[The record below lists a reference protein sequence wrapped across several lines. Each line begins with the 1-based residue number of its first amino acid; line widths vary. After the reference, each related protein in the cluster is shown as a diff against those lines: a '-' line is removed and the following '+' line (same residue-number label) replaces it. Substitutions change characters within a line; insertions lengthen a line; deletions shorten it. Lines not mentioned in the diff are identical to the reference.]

1 MTDVSLRRVVAD
13 ALAHFTAPSLLGPAV
28 ELFGALGYRSNR
40 RFDVNPA
47 GGHALLEALGL
58 TGKLN
63 AERALLAHWHAAELI
78 FQLTAEEI
86 LTTGQMALFDTRQV
100 DQTRIESY
108 LFLAIDLSG
117 ASYTRTELATITREI
132 NRHLLMPVLVLFRHG
147 ATLTFAVID
156 RRLHKLNE
164 ARDVLEKVTLI
175 KDIAF
180 AQPHRAHIEILAD
193 LCLPQLAREASVSNF
208 VELHRAWRT
217 VLDSSA
223 LNRRFYREVANW
235 YFWAVEQVEFPA
247 DAQADR
253 AVRNATS
260 LIRMITRVI
269 FVWFLKEKGLIP
281 DDLFNPRR
289 LREILT
295 SLAHDES
302 SYYQAI
308 LQNLFFATL
317 NQEMNTPQRPTNRTF
332 RGEGRQHYNITTLY
346 RHKARF
352 RDPEAALT
360 LFARIPFLNG
370 GLFECLDKADADGKV
385 IRIDGFSDRAD
396 VPLRVPNALFF
407 GAEHAVDLNATYGT
421 SGKHYQA
428 AGLITILQ
436 RYKFTVAENTPIEEE
451 VALDPELLG
460 QVFENLLAAYNPET
474 QTTARK
480 QTGSFYTPRP
490 IVNYM
495 VDEALVA
502 YLQVALSR
510 LEAGA
515 TLPVAPTSSREDD
528 AEDTLFFDPHADI
541 EIYQRNLPHWR
552 QSGATYFV
560 TFRLADS
567 LPQEKLCQYMDERDL
582 WLRLHPEP
590 RTPAQQAEYHRRF
603 SNTIQQWLDAGA
615 GACHLSTPQV
625 AQIVA
630 NALNHFEGQR
640 YRLGAWVVMPNHVH
654 VLVTPIGDHQLS
666 AILHSWKS
674 FTSNAINKL
683 LGREGTLWQHESYDR
698 IVRSPAQLARIEQYI
713 AENPARAGLEEA
725 PASSVAPAS
734 SRIDPSRLESGA
746 TESVAPASSQDGI
759 TERLR
764 DLMTYTEADH
774 GFSPDE
780 VRHLIIAINNVKILD
795 PAAGSGAFPMGVLQ
809 KLVHLL
815 TRLDPD
821 NTRWKEQQ
829 RARAIEETKG
839 AFEIG
844 DRAERERRLLD
855 INEAFE
861 YNSSDYGRKLYLI
874 ENCIYGVD
882 IQPIAIQIAKLR
894 CFISLVVDQRIDD
907 TRENRGIRPL
917 PNLETKFVAANTLVG
932 ITSQGMLRSDEVLR
946 LEKELATVRSYH
958 FSARTPTTKRK
969 YRDRDREL
977 RMHLGDRL
985 EREGIPGPI
994 ASQLASWD
1002 PYDQNAFA
1010 SFFDSEWM
1018 FGLHDG
1024 FDIIIANPPY
1034 VRQEQISE
1042 LKPYFKVAYP
1052 ETYSGTADLFV
1063 YFFHQG
1069 INLLRQGG
1077 RLVYITN
1084 NKWLRAGYGEN
1095 LRGFLAAQTVVEQLV
1110 DFGHSPIFEGAD
1122 VFPAIVVLEKP
1133 TNGVPTNRQV
1143 CVADFPRAAL
1153 GGDALDVYIREH
1165 SRAVPQARLSRTA
1178 WSLEHAKIDDLMA
1191 KIRNAGVPLAEFAG
1205 VKPYR
1210 GAVSGFNKAFWIDAH
1225 TKNRLVRDNPRSAEI
1240 IKPYLRGQDV
1250 KRWSPE
1256 WADLWMIFTGQGIA
1270 IEKYPG
1276 IQQHLVQY
1284 RDALEQR
1291 AGKQAWWQF
1300 QSAGTFHHLY
1310 AQPKIIWKDLSFH
1323 SEFCL
1328 DESGLYT
1335 NDLCFTLPVKD
1346 YWLITVLNSPLMW
1359 SFMWRNV
1366 IHGKDEVLR
1375 LKNIYTEQLPIAP
1388 PTDTTR
1394 AEVEPAVAR
1403 LIAITQAD
1411 QQARRELHHW
1421 LRNEFGI
1428 EKLGQKLEAFDQL
1441 SAGAFAD
1448 EVAKRRPK
1456 GSVAL
1461 TTGARQSL
1469 HRTHNEHATP
1479 MQQRA
1484 TEARVL
1490 ELRLADLVNA
1500 AYGLTPEEIVLMWE
1514 TAPPRM
1520 PVGTS

>member
-1 MTDVSLRRVVAD
+1 MTDVSLRRVVTD

-58 TGKLN
+58 VGKLN

-180 AQPHRAHIEILAD
+180 SQPHRAHIEILAD

-247 DAQADR
+247 GAQDDR
-253 AVRNATS
+253 AVRNAPS
-260 LIRMITRVI
+260 LIRLITRVI

-295 SLAHDES
+295 SLAHNES

-352 RDPEAALT
+352 RDPDAALA
-360 LFARIPFLNG
+360 LFATIPFLNG
-370 GLFECLDKADADGKV
+370 GLFECLDKADANGKIV
-385 IRIDGFSDRAD
+385 RVDGFSDRTD
-396 VPLRVPNALFF
+396 VPLRVPNELFF

-421 SGKHYQA
+421 SGKHYQV

-436 RYKFTVAENTPIEEE
+436 RYKFTVSENTPIEEE

-502 YLQVALSR
+502 YLEENLHQATRLS
-510 LEAGA
+510 L
-515 TLPVAPTSSREDD
+515 V
-528 AEDTLFFDPHADI
+528 
-541 EIYQRNLPHWR
+541 
-552 QSGATYFV
+552 
-560 TFRLADS
+560 
-567 LPQEKLCQYMDERDL
+567 
-582 WLRLHPEP
+582 
-590 RTPAQQAEYHRRF
+590 
-603 SNTIQQWLDAGA
+603 LDA
-615 GACHLSTPQV
+615 
-625 AQIVA
+625 
-630 NALNHFEGQR
+630 
-640 YRLGAWVVMPNHVH
+640 
-654 VLVTPIGDHQLS
+654 
-666 AILHSWKS
+666 
-674 FTSNAINKL
+674 
-683 LGREGTLWQHESYDR
+683 
-698 IVRSPAQLARIEQYI
+698 AQLASL
-713 AENPARAGLEEA
+713 N
-725 PASSVAPAS
+725 
-734 SRIDPSRLESGA
+734 
-746 TESVAPASSQDGI
+746 T
-759 TERLR
+759 RLR
-764 DLMTYTEADH
+764 GLMTYTEADH

-839 AFEIG
+839 AFDIG

-946 LEKELATVRSYH
+946 LEKELATVRSHH

-1002 PYDQNAFA
+1002 PYDQNIFA

-1018 FGLHDG
+1018 FGLRDG

-1042 LKPYFKVAYP
+1042 MKPYFKTAYP

-1069 INLLRQGG
+1069 VKLLRHRGCMTYISSNAWLQTNYAEPLRRFIRERTTVDSLIDLGNNRTFESAPDVCPSVFVIRNVQPVSEHRIAAVAFQRDDELDLSSAALEAKAVAILQHDQPDSG
-1077 RLVYITN
+1077 WQIEVDEARSIVKKLITKGQSLSEFVENRLFRGVLTGLNEAFIIDQATHDRLVAEDSN
-1084 NKWLRAGYGEN
+1084 CAERLHPM
-1095 LRGFLAAQTVVEQLV
+1095 LRGEDLRPWYQEN
-1110 DFGHSPIFEGAD
+1110 EGRWLIL
-1122 VFPAIVVLEKP
+1122 FPAKWTVQTFGKGLGESGAWAMLQKLYPSIAAYLEP
-1133 TNGVPTNRQV
+1133 
-1143 CVADFPRAAL
+1143 F
-1153 GGDALDVYIREH
+1153 
-1165 SRAVPQARLSRTA
+1165 
-1178 WSLEHAKIDDLMA
+1178 
-1191 KIRNAGVPLAEFAG
+1191 
-1205 VKPYR
+1205 
-1210 GAVSGFNKAFWIDAH
+1210 AVSGRARGDKGDYWWELRSCSYYTAFDKPKIFWPDIAKIPRFSWDTEGTYINDKGYIISIFNTYLLGILQSRVLWFLVMKICLHNKFRGGLWEYHMKTQYISRLPIPDASDSDRQMIGDLAMAITAEAKSRYALHREAREYILNGLGGAAGKLNNKLTAWWDLDFPSFQFEVRKALKRELSPKAQ
-1225 TKNRLVRDNPRSAEI
+1225 AEWE
-1240 IKPYLRGQDV
+1240 PWL
-1250 KRWSPE
+1250 
-1256 WADLWMIFTGQGIA
+1256 A
-1270 IEKYPG
+1270 
-1276 IQQHLVQY
+1276 
-1284 RDALEQR
+1284 EQR
-1291 AGKQAWWQF
+1291 
-1300 QSAGTFHHLY
+1300 
-1310 AQPKIIWKDLSFH
+1310 
-1323 SEFCL
+1323 
-1328 DESGLYT
+1328 
-1335 NDLCFTLPVKD
+1335 
-1346 YWLITVLNSPLMW
+1346 
-1359 SFMWRNV
+1359 
-1366 IHGKDEVLR
+1366 
-1375 LKNIYTEQLPIAP
+1375 
-1388 PTDTTR
+1388 TR
-1394 AEVEPAVAR
+1394 
-1403 LIAITQAD
+1403 
-1411 QQARRELHHW
+1411 H
-1421 LRNEFGI
+1421 
-1428 EKLGQKLEAFDQL
+1428 EKL
-1441 SAGAFAD
+1441 
-1448 EVAKRRPK
+1448 
-1456 GSVAL
+1456 
-1461 TTGARQSL
+1461 T
-1469 HRTHNEHATP
+1469 ATIIDG
-1479 MQQRA
+1479 
-1484 TEARVL
+1484 EIELNARVY
-1490 ELRLADLVNA
+1490 RLFDLTDDEIKLIEESTKYK
-1500 AYGLTPEEIVLMWE
+1500 YGE
-1514 TAPPRM
+1514 A
-1520 PVGTS
+1520 

>member
-1 MTDVSLRRVVAD
+1 VTDVSLRRIVAD
-13 ALAHFTAPSLLGPAV
+13 ALSHFTAPSLLGPAM
-28 ELFGALGYRSNR
+28 ELFGAVGYRSNR

-58 TGKLN
+58 TDTLN
-63 AERALLAHWHAAELI
+63 TERALLSHWRAAELI

-86 LTTGQMALFDTRQV
+86 SSAGQMALFDTRQV

-156 RRLHKLNE
+156 RRIHKLNE

-193 LCLPQLAREASVSNF
+193 LSLPQLAREASVSNF

-247 DAQADR
+247 GAQDDR

-260 LIRMITRVI
+260 LIRLITRVI

-352 RDPEAALT
+352 RDPEAALA
-360 LFARIPFLNG
+360 LFATIPFLNG
-370 GLFECLDKADADGKV
+370 GLFECLDKPDADGKIV
-385 IRIDGFSDRAD
+385 RVDGFSDRTD
-396 VPLRVPNALFF
+396 VPLRVPNELFF

-421 SGKHYQA
+421 SGKHYQV

-436 RYKFTVAENTPIEEE
+436 RYKFTVSENTPIEEE

-502 YLQVALSR
+502 YLEENLHQATRLS
-510 LEAGA
+510 L
-515 TLPVAPTSSREDD
+515 V
-528 AEDTLFFDPHADI
+528 
-541 EIYQRNLPHWR
+541 
-552 QSGATYFV
+552 
-560 TFRLADS
+560 
-567 LPQEKLCQYMDERDL
+567 
-582 WLRLHPEP
+582 
-590 RTPAQQAEYHRRF
+590 
-603 SNTIQQWLDAGA
+603 LDA
-615 GACHLSTPQV
+615 
-625 AQIVA
+625 
-630 NALNHFEGQR
+630 
-640 YRLGAWVVMPNHVH
+640 
-654 VLVTPIGDHQLS
+654 
-666 AILHSWKS
+666 
-674 FTSNAINKL
+674 
-683 LGREGTLWQHESYDR
+683 
-698 IVRSPAQLARIEQYI
+698 AQLASL
-713 AENPARAGLEEA
+713 N
-725 PASSVAPAS
+725 
-734 SRIDPSRLESGA
+734 
-746 TESVAPASSQDGI
+746 T
-759 TERLR
+759 RLR

-844 DRAERERRLLD
+844 DHAERERRLLD

-932 ITSQGMLRSDEVLR
+932 IPRPDQMSLRDPEIDQVEAHLREVR
-946 LEKELATVRSYH
+946 AHH
-958 FSARTPTTKRK
+958 FSARTPKTKAK
-969 YRDRDREL
+969 YREQDKEL
-977 RMHLGDRL
+977 RTRLAGLLRRDDFSGDT
-985 EREGIPGPI
+985 
-994 ASQLASWD
+994 ATMLASWE
-1002 PYDQNAFA
+1002 PYDQNAKA
-1010 SFFDSEWM
+1010 PFFDSEWM
-1018 FGLHDG
+1018 FGLRDG
-1024 FDIIIANPPY
+1024 FDITLGNPPY
-1034 VRQEQISE
+1034 VRADGNEIHLQLRKQIEASEQ
-1042 LKPYFKVAYP
+1042 Y
-1052 ETYSGTADLFV
+1052 ETLWEKWDLFIAFIELG
-1063 YFFHQG
+1063 YK
-1069 INLLRQGG
+1069 LLRQGG
-1077 RLVYITN
+1077 VSTMIVSDAFCHAKYAQKLQTWLLTHSRVLRLDFFGKIRIFDAAVHNITYLVQRADGTHHRPERHVHDPEFGVVHVLPTDEQQQLTYRAFFPEDTERQEFVHPTIDLETVCYISVGMVVHADEKQAQGAFELSDLVSDVQDDLHPKPFVEGKHLVRWLPST
-1084 NKWLRAGYGEN
+1084 NKWLEWGTQRAPALFRRSTFPQLYEVAEKLISVDMSAGVGQLRVVYDDQKLYHN
-1095 LRGFLAAQTVVEQLV
+1095 HSAWSFTPWHSLRGVRNNSLKKAARYYDEKPRPDLPQRE
-1110 DFGHSPIFEGAD
+1110 
-1122 VFPAIVVLEKP
+1122 VLEKLSQRFSVKYLL
-1133 TNGVPTNRQV
+1133 GVMNSSAARDFLRANR
-1143 CVADFPRAAL
+1143 
-1153 GGDALDVYIREH
+1153 
-1165 SRAVPQARLSRTA
+1165 
-1178 WSLEHAKIDDLMA
+1178 
-1191 KIRNAGVPLAEFAG
+1191 
-1205 VKPYR
+1205 
-1210 GAVSGFNKAFWIDAH
+1210 
-1225 TKNRLVRDNPRSAEI
+1225 RSNI
-1240 IKPYLRGQDV
+1240 
-1250 KRWSPE
+1250 
-1256 WADLWMIFTGQGIA
+1256 
-1270 IEKYPG
+1270 
-1276 IQQHLVQY
+1276 
-1284 RDALEQR
+1284 
-1291 AGKQAWWQF
+1291 
-1300 QSAGTFHHLY
+1300 HLY
-1310 AQPKIIWKDLSFH
+1310 PDDWK
-1323 SEFCL
+1323 
-1328 DESGLYT
+1328 
-1335 NDLCFTLPVKD
+1335 
-1346 YWLITVLNSPLMW
+1346 
-1359 SFMWRNV
+1359 
-1366 IHGKDEVLR
+1366 
-1375 LKNIYTEQLPIAP
+1375 QLPIP
-1388 PTDTTR
+1388 D
-1394 AEVEPAVAR
+1394 VEMK
-1403 LIAITQAD
+1403 D
-1411 QQARRELHHW
+1411 QQPVIKLVDRILAEKRKNIRADIATLEQELDQVIHQ
-1421 LRNEFGI
+1421 LYGIVSAKSTSKDAIANE
-1428 EKLGQKLEAFDQL
+1428 D
-1441 SAGAFAD
+1441 
-1448 EVAKRRPK
+1448 V
-1456 GSVAL
+1456 
-1461 TTGARQSL
+1461 
-1469 HRTHNEHATP
+1469 
-1479 MQQRA
+1479 
-1484 TEARVL
+1484 
-1490 ELRLADLVNA
+1490 
-1500 AYGLTPEEIVLMWE
+1500 
-1514 TAPPRM
+1514 
-1520 PVGTS
+1520 